1 MEPRPTFFSS
11 PEELRAWFEKH
22 HAEQTEL
29 WVGFYRK
36 ATGKQT
42 MTWSEAVDQAL
53 CFGWIDG
60 IRKGIDD
67 ESYMN
72 RFTPRKPS
80 SNWSA
85 VNVAKVESLTEQGL
99 MRPAGLAAFE
109 KRRADR
115 TAIYSYEQR
124 KDASFTSKQ
133 RETFRAHRRAWEFFS
148 AQPPGYRAL
157 ATYWVVSAKKEE
169 TRERRL
175 ARLIED
181 SAAGQRLAQ
190 LSTRPRKK
198 D

>member
-11 PEELRAWFEKH
+11 PDELRDWFEENHEK
-22 HAEQTEL
+22 QTEL
-29 WVGFYRK
+29 WVGFFRK

-60 IRKGIDD
+60 IRKGIDE

-72 RFTPRKPS
+72 RFTPRKPR

-85 VNVAKVESLTEQGL
+85 VNVAKVEALIKQGS

-109 KRRADR
+109 KRQDER
-115 TAIYSYEQR
+115 TAVYSYENR
-124 KDASFTSKQ
+124 KDARFS
-133 RETFRAHRRAWEFFS
+133 REQAATFRANRKAWDFFA
-148 AQPPGYRAL
+148 AQPPGYRMV

-169 TRERRL
+169 TRVRRL

-181 SAAGQRLAQ
+181 SEAGRRLAQ
-190 LSTRPRKK
+190 LSPQPRKK
-198 D
+198 G